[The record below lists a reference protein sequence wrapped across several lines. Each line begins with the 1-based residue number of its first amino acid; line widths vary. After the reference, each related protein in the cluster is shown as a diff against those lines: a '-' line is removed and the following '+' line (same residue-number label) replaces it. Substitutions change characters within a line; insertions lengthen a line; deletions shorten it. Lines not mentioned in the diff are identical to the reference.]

1 MKELL
6 KLMRSN
12 RDSKMIWR
20 IILGIRN
27 SRRHLTTTT
36 DTPRMLIIR
45 MVSSSSSSSSRLGNL
60 GNGEHLLLRN
70 SQ

>member
-45 MVSSSSSSSSRLGNL
+45 MVSSSSSSSRLGNL